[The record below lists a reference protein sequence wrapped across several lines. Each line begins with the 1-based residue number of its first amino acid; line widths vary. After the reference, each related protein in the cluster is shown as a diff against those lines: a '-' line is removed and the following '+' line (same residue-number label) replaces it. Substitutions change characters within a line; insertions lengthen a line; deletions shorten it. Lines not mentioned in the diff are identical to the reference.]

1 MIVSC
6 AFDTHNSTLKRSLL
20 LLLLFC
26 LFVCKLVWI
35 FWMLASIYHKNLPY
49 FISKTHKAH
58 TPTQRN
64 NGTGVVIK
72 THSQN
77 LFNFHI
83 PNKVR
88 SWNFSFSST
97 HHSYWTQFFIYIY
110 IIPFLVLSLLFVW
123 PIFWLF
129 SLFSWIILTLNN
141 IYRWWWYW
149 RGEGGWDIFL
159 GLGFCFGRE
168 TRLKGKG
175 KWEKEKYWWRWKWY
189 AGNKTEVVWHNNSCG
204 VHE

>member
-6 AFDTHNSTLKRSLL
+6 AFVTHNSTLKCSLL

-35 FWMLASIYHKNLPY
+35 LWMLASIYHAKNLPY

-64 NGTGVVIK
+64 NGIGVVIK

-83 PNKVR
+83 PNRVM
-88 SWNFSFSST
+88 SWNLSFSST
-97 HHSYWTQFFIYIY
+97 HHSYWFYQQDSILHLHIYNSISCSFIIVCLTH
-110 IIPFLVLSLLFVW
+110 FLVVLSVFMNYSHSKQYILCLCATLIDFWVKFSMLRRDSIVYYLKLSDKFVNFY
-123 PIFWLF
+123 I
-129 SLFSWIILTLNN
+129 
-141 IYRWWWYW
+141 
-149 RGEGGWDIFL
+149 
-159 GLGFCFGRE
+159 
-168 TRLKGKG
+168 
-175 KWEKEKYWWRWKWY
+175 
-189 AGNKTEVVWHNNSCG
+189 
-204 VHE
+204 

>member
-1 MIVSC
+1 MFFII
-6 AFDTHNSTLKRSLL
+6 FIIIII
-20 LLLLFC
+20 

-64 NGTGVVIK
+64 NGIGVVIK

-83 PNKVR
+83 PNKVM

-97 HHSYWTQFFIYIY
+97 HHSYWFYQQDSILHLHIYNSISCSFIIVCLTH
-110 IIPFLVLSLLFVW
+110 FLVVLFVFMNYSHSEQYI
-123 PIFWLF
+123 PVMMVLTRRGRLRHF
-129 SLFSWIILTLNN
+129 SGFGFLLWEID
-141 IYRWWWYW
+141 RAE
-149 RGEGGWDIFL
+149 GEGEL
-159 GLGFCFGRE
+159 RKRE
-168 TRLKGKG
+168 ILMEMKMVRG
-175 KWEKEKYWWRWKWY
+175 
-189 AGNKTEVVWHNNSCG
+189 
-204 VHE
+204 